1 MLKHFAINN
10 TRDILVP
17 DFECYQMDLGAPVQQ
32 AIDAGEVSDDFR
44 ELPSWT
50 KFASHPVK
58 SKGFFVRV
66 VRNLFLG
73 EGNDELNVDLQTE
86 AYLDKA
92 NRGKRR
98 VAMMFLPAGTR
109 NECLEMVADI
119 AQEALDGFEVVALF
133 GEGRHNGQKIT
144 NRVAQKVARE
154 VLESTDK
161 SVLFV
166 ASQMA
171 QRSFSVP
178 EITEL
183 YLAYDRGDNGA
194 TLQKMSRTLTP
205 GKEGKVGRIFSLAFD
220 PNLDDKFDAM
230 VIETAMNYKKRHDV
244 KSLRE
249 ALSTVLST
257 IDIFKCAPEGSIKV
271 NHDQYLADSMERKAI
286 SRVIGK
292 VINIHA
298 LPQDAMTALAEGNS
312 EVFTM
317 MRRDAV
323 ASGKTREQS
332 AKPPQQRNTTDDKA
346 QEKIEAKARE
356 VVVTILENLDIIIYG
371 TGTNILADALEI
383 IMRDPEMS
391 VCVEQEFG
399 VDPDV
404 IAYLFENDIIRQ
416 DWAELMFDISA

>member
-1 MLKHFAINN
+1 
-10 TRDILVP
+10 
-17 DFECYQMDLGAPVQQ
+17 MDLGAPVQQ

-73 EGNDELNVDLQTE
+73 EGEDELNVDLQTE

-98 VAMMFLPAGTR
+98 VAMMFMPAGTR

-133 GEGRHNGQKIT
+133 GEGRHNGQNIT
-144 NRVAQKVARE
+144 NRVAQRVARE
-154 VLESTDK
+154 VLETTDK

-166 ASQMA
+166 SSQMA

-205 GKEGKVGRIFSLAFD
+205 GEEGKVGRIFSLAFD

-230 VIETAMNYKKRHDV
+230 VIETAVNYKKRHEV

-271 NHDQYLADSMERKAI
+271 DHDQYLADAMERKAI

-298 LPQDAMTALAEGNS
+298 LPHDAVIALAEGNS
-312 EVFTM
+312 DVIQSL
-317 MRRDAV
+317 RQPAV
-323 ASGKTREQS
+323 ASGKTRESQKS
-332 AKPPQQRNTTDDKA
+332 DKQNTPRKVDTDAKTL
-346 QEKIEAKARE
+346 AKARE
-356 VVVTILENLDIIIYG
+356 VVVTILENLDYIILG
-371 TGTNILADALEI
+371 TDNTLLSEAIQQVLMN
-383 IMRDPEMS
+383 PEYTES
-391 VCVEQEFG
+391 VYERFG

-416 DWAELMFDISA
+416 DWAELMFDVSA

>member
-1 MLKHFAINN
+1 
-10 TRDILVP
+10 
-17 DFECYQMDLGAPVQQ
+17 MDLGAPVQQ

-73 EGNDELNVDLQTE
+73 EGEDELNVDLQTE

-98 VAMMFLPAGTR
+98 VAMMFMPAGTR

-133 GEGRHNGQKIT
+133 GEGRHNGQNIT
-144 NRVAQKVARE
+144 NRVAQRVARE
-154 VLESTDK
+154 VLETTDK

-205 GKEGKVGRIFSLAFD
+205 GEEGKVGRIFSLAFD

-230 VIETAMNYKKRHDV
+230 VIETAVNYKKRHEV

-271 NHDQYLADSMERKAI
+271 DHDQYLADAMERKAI

-298 LPQDAMTALAEGNS
+298 LPHDAVIALAEGNS
-312 EVFTM
+312 DVIQSL
-317 MRRDAV
+317 RQPAV
-323 ASGKTREQS
+323 ASGKTRESQKS
-332 AKPPQQRNTTDDKA
+332 DKQNTPRKVDTDAKTL
-346 QEKIEAKARE
+346 AKARE
-356 VVVTILENLDIIIYG
+356 VVVTILENLDYIILG
-371 TGTNILADALEI
+371 TDNTLLSEAIQQVLMN
-383 IMRDPEMS
+383 PEYTES
-391 VCVEQEFG
+391 VYERFG

-416 DWAELMFDISA
+416 DWAELMFDVSA

>member
-1 MLKHFAINN
+1 MLKHFPINSS
-10 TRDILVP
+10 RDLLVP

-73 EGNDELNVDLQTE
+73 EGEDELNVDLQTE

-98 VAMMFLPAGTR
+98 VAMMFMPAGTR

-144 NRVAQKVARE
+144 NRVAQRVARE
-154 VLESTDK
+154 VLETTDK

-205 GKEGKVGRIFSLAFD
+205 GEEGKVGRIFSLAFD

-230 VIETAMNYKKRHDV
+230 VIETAVNYKKRHEV

-271 NHDQYLADSMERKAI
+271 DHDQYLADAMERKAI

-298 LPQDAMTALAEGNS
+298 LPHDAVIALAEGNS
-312 EVFTM
+312 DVIQSL
-317 MRRDAV
+317 RQPAV
-323 ASGKTREQS
+323 ASGKTRESQKS
-332 AKPPQQRNTTDDKA
+332 DKQNTPRKVDTDAKTL
-346 QEKIEAKARE
+346 AKARE
-356 VVVTILENLDIIIYG
+356 VVVTILENLDYIILG
-371 TGTNILADALEI
+371 TDNTLLSEAIQQVLMN
-383 IMRDPEMS
+383 PEYTES
-391 VCVEQEFG
+391 VYERFG

-416 DWAELMFDISA
+416 DWAELMFDVSA

>member
-1 MLKHFAINN
+1 MLKHFPINSS
-10 TRDILVP
+10 RDLLVP

-73 EGNDELNVDLQTE
+73 EGEDELNVDLQTE

-133 GEGRHNGQKIT
+133 GEGRHNGQNIT
-144 NRVAQKVARE
+144 NRVAQRVARE
-154 VLESTDK
+154 VLETTDK

-205 GKEGKVGRIFSLAFD
+205 GEEGKVGRIFSLAFD

-230 VIETAMNYKKRHDV
+230 VIETAVNYKKRHEV

-271 NHDQYLADSMERKAI
+271 DHDQYLADAMERKAI

-298 LPQDAMTALAEGNS
+298 LPHDAVIALAEGNS
-312 EVFTM
+312 DVIQSL
-317 MRRDAV
+317 RQPAV
-323 ASGKTREQS
+323 ASGKTRESQKS
-332 AKPPQQRNTTDDKA
+332 DKQNTPRKVDTDAKTL
-346 QEKIEAKARE
+346 AKARE
-356 VVVTILENLDIIIYG
+356 VVVTILENLDYIILG
-371 TGTNILADALEI
+371 TDNTLLSEAIQQVLMN
-383 IMRDPEMS
+383 PEYTES
-391 VCVEQEFG
+391 VYERFG

-416 DWAELMFDISA
+416 DWAELMFDVSA

>member
-1 MLKHFAINN
+1 LKHFAINN

-73 EGNDELNVDLQTE
+73 EGDDELNVDLQTE

-98 VAMMFLPAGTR
+98 VAMMFMPAGTR

-133 GEGRHNGQKIT
+133 GSGRHNGQKIT
-144 NRVAQKVARE
+144 NRVAQKVATE

-161 SVLFV
+161 SVLFI

-230 VIETAMNYKKRHDV
+230 VIETAVNYKKRHDV

-257 IDIFKCAPEGSIKV
+257 IDIFKCASEGSIKV
-271 NHDQYLADSMERKAI
+271 DHDQYLADAMERKAI

-292 VINIHA
+292 VINITA
-298 LPQDAMTALAEGNS
+298 LPHDAVIALAEGNS
-312 EVFTM
+312 DVIQSL
-317 MRRDAV
+317 RRDAV
-323 ASGKTREQS
+323 ESGKTRESQKS
-332 AKPPQQRNTTDDKA
+332 DKKKAPNKVDTDAKTL
-346 QEKIEAKARE
+346 AKARE
-356 VVVTILENLDIIIYG
+356 VVVTILENLDYIILG
-371 TGTNILADALEI
+371 TDNTLLSEAIQQVLMN
-383 IMRDPEMS
+383 PEYTES
-391 VCVEQEFG
+391 VYERFG

-416 DWAELMFDISA
+416 DWAELMFDVSA

>member
-1 MLKHFAINN
+1 MLKHFPINSS
-10 TRDILVP
+10 RDLLVP

-73 EGNDELNVDLQTE
+73 EGEDELNVDLQTE

-98 VAMMFLPAGTR
+98 VAMMFMPAGTR

-133 GEGRHNGQKIT
+133 GEGRHNGQNIT
-144 NRVAQKVARE
+144 NRVAQRVARE
-154 VLESTDK
+154 VLETTDK

-205 GKEGKVGRIFSLAFD
+205 GEEGKVGRIFSLAFD

-230 VIETAMNYKKRHDV
+230 VIETAVNYKKRHEV

-271 NHDQYLADSMERKAI
+271 DHDQYLADAMERKAI

-298 LPQDAMTALAEGNS
+298 LPHDAVIALAEGNS
-312 EVFTM
+312 DVIQSL
-317 MRRDAV
+317 RQPAV
-323 ASGKTREQS
+323 ASGKTRESQKS
-332 AKPPQQRNTTDDKA
+332 DKQNTPRKVDTDAKTL
-346 QEKIEAKARE
+346 AKARE
-356 VVVTILENLDIIIYG
+356 VVVTILENLDYIILG
-371 TGTNILADALEI
+371 TDNTLLSEAIQQVLMN
-383 IMRDPEMS
+383 PEYTES
-391 VCVEQEFG
+391 VYERFG

-416 DWAELMFDISA
+416 DWAELMFDVSA

>member
-1 MLKHFAINN
+1 MLKHFAINSS
-10 TRDILVP
+10 RDILVP
-17 DFECYQMDLGAPVQQ
+17 DFECYQMDLGAPVEA

-50 KFASHPVK
+50 KFASHPIK

-73 EGNDELNVDLQTE
+73 EGDDELNVDLQTE
-86 AYLDKA
+86 AYLDRE

-98 VAMMFLPAGTR
+98 VAMMFMPAGIR
-109 NECLEMVADI
+109 NECLEMIADI

-133 GEGRHNGQKIT
+133 GEGRHNGQRIT

-154 VLESTDK
+154 VLETTDK

-205 GKEGKVGRIFSLAFD
+205 GEEGKVGRIFSLAFD

-230 VIETAMNYKKRHDV
+230 VIETAVNYKKRHEV

-257 IDIFKCAPEGSIKV
+257 IDIFKCASEGSIKV
-271 NHDQYLADSMERKAI
+271 DRDNYLEAAMERKAI

-292 VINIHA
+292 VINIKA
-298 LPQDAMTALAEGNS
+298 LPHDAVIALAYGKSDVIQNMSKDIVE
-312 EVFTM
+312 
-317 MRRDAV
+317 
-323 ASGKTREQS
+323 SGKTRESQKS
-332 AKPPQQRNTTDDKA
+332 DKERAASNVDVDAKTL
-346 QEKIEAKARE
+346 AKARE
-356 VVVTILENLDIIIYG
+356 VVVTILENLDYIILG
-371 TGTNILADALEI
+371 TDNTLLSDAIKDVLANTEYT
-383 IMRDPEMS
+383 ES
-391 VCVEQEFG
+391 VKERFG
-399 VDPDV
+399 VEPEV
-404 IAYLFENDIIRQ
+404 IAYLFDNDIIKQ
-416 DWAELMFDISA
+416 DWAELMFDV

>member
-1 MLKHFAINN
+1 VLKHFAINN

-98 VAMMFLPAGTR
+98 VAMMFMPAGTR

-144 NRVAQKVARE
+144 NRVAQRVATE

-161 SVLFV
+161 SVLFI

-205 GKEGKVGRIFSLAFD
+205 GEEGKVGRIFSLAFD

-230 VIETAMNYKKRHDV
+230 VIETAVNYKKRHDV

-271 NHDQYLADSMERKAI
+271 SHDTYLADAMERKAI

-292 VINIHA
+292 VININA
-298 LPQDAMTALAEGNS
+298 LPHDAVIALAEGNS
-312 EVFTM
+312 DVIQSL
-317 MRRDAV
+317 RLNAV
-323 ASGKTREQS
+323 ASGKTRESQKS
-332 AKPPQQRNTTDDKA
+332 DKQKAPKKVDTDAKTL
-346 QEKIEAKARE
+346 AKARE
-356 VVVTILENLDIIIYG
+356 VVVTILENLDYIILG
-371 TGTNILADALEI
+371 TDNTLLSEAIQQVLMN
-383 IMRDPEMS
+383 PEYTES
-391 VCVEQEFG
+391 VYERFG